1 MPKRQYTVLNMMI
14 LVLTLCVV
22 FFACMPVRGYAAGG
36 TELEW
41 GYGNPEKGVIWV
53 LKDGT
58 MTVYLNNDPS
68 LPKDS
73 LEGFPED
80 LPAPASDEEKAVTQ
94 LFKNTGTGKDDSY
107 RKVVSGKLQ
116 FTDGGALKNKVDK
129 IVIRDGI
136 TGIGWKAKWDNN
148 SYVPPYDGEYKVDQL
163 NTGVFQDFD
172 KLTTVETCSSIQR
185 IGWSA
190 FRRCSKLSSFDF
202 SKMTDLE
209 EIMNQAFSP
218 CDALTKIDLSN
229 CTKLKTI
236 RQNAFDGSKNI
247 SGVILPDGLE
257 TVGQTA
263 FKGCNSLEYVKF
275 GDTSK
280 VKKIGAQAFQGTSAG
295 TRSKLAYVT
304 DEKTK
309 RKAVVVR
316 ATPKLFGDNVL
327 PSAGRPDDVFW
338 FGALEENFWDLD
350 VTVKDKT
357 VAYNGEE
364 QKGYEVSEVTGTGS
378 DPVETDECKV
388 TGLHKDHVLTLTGYK
403 PSYGTDP
410 KRDPYDNGSFD
421 SDPGIEAWS
430 DNYDYGINYEL
441 GTMEEGKLTIQPVVK
456 FVDDDGETVLKDAKA
471 YAFDTPASDIE
482 KPADPTKKSTA
493 QYDYTFDGW
502 EPEVSAVTGNATYKA
517 KYKATLRKYDVKF
530 VDDDGSVIKDA
541 VKYDYGT
548 EADNIKKP
556 ADPTKESTAQYDYT
570 FAGWNPEIA
579 DVTGDATYKATY
591 TETVRKYDVK
601 FVNYN
606 GTVLQ
611 DTKEEYGST
620 PSYDGSTPTRPETKK
635 YTYKFKGWTPDISEV
650 TGDATYKAEFTAVA
664 KPEPA
669 PADDDDNDGGNGGGG
684 NNGGGNG
691 GGGGN
696 AGGTVTP
703 AAPAGTDIDDGPVPA
718 ADTPDTPDTPDEPA
732 DIDDQDVPLAENGG
746 WALVNLLCM
755 LATAALF
762 VFMLVRSIR
771 KRREGERSGIIF
783 VIAGLIVAVFAA
795 LVFFMTEDLTQPMI
809 MTDRWTLLMAIILAV
824 QLAVT
829 IIFRTLTAD
838 GDEEE

>member
-1 MPKRQYTVLNMMI
+1 MPKRQYNVLNIMA
-14 LVLTLCVV
+14 LVLTLCVF
-22 FFACMPVRGYAAGG
+22 FFAWMPVRGYAEDG
-36 TELEW
+36 TGLEW
-41 GYGNPEKGVIWV
+41 GYGNPDKGVIWV
-53 LKDGT
+53 LDNGT
-58 MTVYLNNDPS
+58 MTVYLNNDSS
-68 LPKDS
+68 LPKDK

-80 LPAPASDEEKAVTQ
+80 LPAPDSDKEKAVTQ
-94 LFKNTGTGKDDSY
+94 LFRNTGTGKDDSY

-327 PSAGRPDDVFW
+327 PSADRPDDVFW

-403 PSYGTDP
+403 SSFGTDP
-410 KRDPYDNGSFD
+410 KRNPYDNGSFD

-502 EPEVSAVTGNATYKA
+502 DPKVADVDGNATYKA

-530 VDDDGSVIKDA
+530 V
-541 VKYDYGT
+541 
-548 EADNIKKP
+548 
-556 ADPTKESTAQYDYT
+556 
-570 FAGWNPEIA
+570 
-579 DVTGDATYKATY
+579 
-591 TETVRKYDVK
+591 
-601 FVNYN
+601 NYN

-611 DTKEEYGST
+611 DTEEEYGST
-620 PSYDGSTPTRPETKK
+620 PSYDGSTPTRPETAK
-635 YTYKFKGWTPDISEV
+635 YTYRFKGWKPDISEV
-650 TGDATYKAEFTAVA
+650 TGDATYEAEFTAVA

-669 PADDDDNDGGNGGGG
+669 PEPDDDDDDDDNDGGNGGGG
-684 NNGGGNG
+684 NGGNG

-718 ADTPDTPDTPDEPA
+718 ADTPDTPDTPDESA
-732 DIDDQDVPLAENGG
+732 DIDDPDVPLAENGG

-838 GDEEE
+838 GDEEEQ

>member
-1 MPKRQYTVLNMMI
+1 MTVKKDI
-14 LVLTLCVV
+14 
-22 FFACMPVRGYAAGG
+22 ACKIAAIITAVIIMLSFSGPAKVYADG
-36 TELEW
+36 LEW
-41 GYGNPEKGVIWV
+41 GYGNPDKGVIWV
-53 LKDGT
+53 LDNGT

-73 LEGFPED
+73 LEDFPTD
-80 LPAPASDEEKAVTQ
+80 LPAPGSDKEKAVTQ

-172 KLTTVETCSSIQR
+172 KLTTVETCSSIKR

-280 VKKIGAQAFQGTSAG
+280 VEMIGAQAFQGTAAG
-295 TRSKLAYVT
+295 NRSKLAYVT

-327 PSAGRPDDVFW
+327 PSADRPDDVFW

-378 DPVETDECKV
+378 DPVETDECIV
-388 TGLHKDHVLTLTGYK
+388 TGLHKDHVLTLAGYE
-403 PSYGTDP
+403 PSHGTDP
-410 KRDPYDNGSFD
+410 KKEPYDNGLFNT
-421 SDPGIEAWS
+421 DPGIEAWY
-430 DNYDYGINYEL
+430 DNYDYGINYML
-441 GTMEEGKLTIQPVVK
+441 GTKVPGTLKILPVVT
-456 FVDDDGETVLKDAKA
+456 FVDDDGTAVLKEATP
-471 YAFDTPASDIE
+471 YAFDTPAASIV
-482 KPADPTKKSTA
+482 KPADPTKSSTA

-502 EPEVSAVTGNATYKA
+502 DPEIADVTGNATYKA

-530 VDDDGSVIKDA
+530 VNDD
-541 VKYDYGT
+541 
-548 EADNIKKP
+548 
-556 ADPTKESTAQYDYT
+556 
-570 FAGWNPEIA
+570 
-579 DVTGDATYKATY
+579 
-591 TETVRKYDVK
+591 
-601 FVNYN
+601 

-611 DTKEEYGST
+611 DSKEEYGST
-620 PSYDGSTPTRPETKK
+620 PSYKGSTPTKPETDK
-635 YTYKFKGWTPDISEV
+635 YTYTFKGWKPDISEV
-650 TGDATYKAEFTAVA
+650 TGNATYVAEFTAVA

-669 PADDDDNDGGNGGGG
+669 PVPAGGG
-684 NNGGGNG
+684 NR

-696 AGGTVTP
+696 AITPADGGTVAP
-703 AAPAGTDIDDGPVPA
+703 DAPADTDINDDPVPA
-718 ADTPDTPDTPDEPA
+718 ADTPEEPE
-732 DIDDQDVPLAENGG
+732 DIDDPDVPLVDNIG
-746 WALVNLLCM
+746 WALINLLCM
-755 LATAALF
+755 LATAVLF
-762 VFMLVRSIR
+762 VLMLVRSIR
-771 KRREGERSGIIF
+771 KRQEGERAGIIY
-783 VIAGLIVAVFAA
+783 VIAGLAVAVFSA
-795 LVFFMTEDLTQPMI
+795 LIFFMTEDMKLPMI
-809 MTDRWTLLMAIILAV
+809 MTDKWTLLMAVILAV
-824 QLAVT
+824 QLAVAFL
-829 IIFRTLTAD
+829 FRVRTAD
-838 GDEEE
+838 EDEEE